1 MVVHMKAIA
10 IAVLTMVGSPPQS
23 NIVYGTECKPLMEQ
37 IVKSYGL
44 NSYIKSWSNSSMKAA
59 NSTTKLTVTCS
70 IAKD

>member
-1 MVVHMKAIA
+1 MRVIA
-10 IAVLTMVGSPPQS
+10 IAVLTMVGAPPQS

-44 NSYIKSWSNSSMKAA
+44 NSYIKSWSNSTMRAA
-59 NSTTKLTVTCS
+59 NGTTKLTVTCS